1 MSDLHY
7 ETYHAIEDQRPQ
19 LAHPDVALAV
29 YRVVQEWL
37 RNVAKHSRASEAP
50 VSLSKTKDGIHL
62 SISADGVGFDEE
74 ETRFRK
80 GLGIVS
86 MEERIRLLKR
96 DFSLESH
103 SGGGTRVK
111 VRISVGGSTS

>member
-1 MSDLHY
+1 MSDLHH

-29 YRVVQEWL
+29 YRVVQESL
-37 RNVAKHSRASEAP
+37 RNVAKHSRASEAR
-50 VSLSKTKDGIHL
+50 VSLSRAEDRIHL
-62 SISADGVGFDEE
+62 SICDDGVGFDEE
-74 ETRFRK
+74 ETRFQK

-86 MEERIRLLKR
+86 MEERMRLLKGG
-96 DFSLESH
+96 FSLESH

-111 VRISVGGSTS
+111 VRIPAGGSTS